1 MMKSY
6 RFVGKVTWYFFLNLI
21 KYFIPIVFV
30 LIFCTCDK
38 EENNSNYV
46 LGEAI
51 VCIPHQYF
59 SLPEGKSEATINEI
73 TTTQNLM
80 KVFRKYEVTKIEKV
94 FPFFQPE
101 DTLVVNEIG
110 DTIIIT
116 DFSRIYKLIFP
127 PYRSVE
133 KIVEELNQLSEVV
146 YAEPNHIYH
155 FETSLLKKY
164 LTNQWLNSE
173 IECCIFVKLYTH
185 SIT

>member
-6 RFVGKVTWYFFLNLI
+6 RFVGKVTWDFLLKLI
-21 KYFIPIVFV
+21 KYLIPIVFL
-30 LIFCTCDK
+30 LIFCTCDEK
-38 EENNSNYV
+38 EFKPNYV

-80 KVFRKYEVTKIEKV
+80 KVFRKYEVSKIKKV
-94 FPFFQPE
+94 FPSFE
-101 DTLVVNEIG
+101 SDDTLVIDDSG

-133 KIVEELNQLSEVV
+133 NIVEELNQLSEVV
-146 YAEPNHIYH
+146 YAEPNFICYL
-155 FETSLLKKY
+155 ETSLIEKY
-164 LTNQWLNSE
+164 LTNQRLKSE
-173 IECCIFVKLYTH
+173 IASVR
-185 SIT
+185 